1 VLVLFLTAIFCAGV
15 FYIVV
20 GGKSGLSQAGYRF
33 DLNGF
38 NLDARY
44 PHYALPPGVPVLHVY
59 FIGDSYTFV
68 NNLPLMLA
76 TVAASDTVNPV
87 DIETGMVAVGN
98 NTLDQL
104 WQNHAAHDTL
114 RSQHWDYVVLQEHSM
129 QTLHPEWV
137 QIMHTA
143 MTNWNEE
150 IRQAGAKPIV
160 YITWARK
167 PGSDWYDVNK
177 YPGAGFGDP
186 VSMQNQ
192 IDKVTNNF
200 AAEISA
206 SIVPVGDYWATCGD
220 QIGVPDFYNADG
232 THPSLAG
239 DYLIALLFYRA
250 LTGHKPANVSYVAPG
265 VSPEQTQLLIKCASY
280 GG

>member
-1 VLVLFLTAIFCAGV
+1 MLVLFLTALLCAGV
-15 FYIVV
+15 YIVL
-20 GGKSGLSQAGYRF
+20 GGKNGLSQTGYRF
-33 DLNGF
+33 DLKGF

-44 PHYALPPGVPVLHVY
+44 PHYDLPPGAPELHVY

-68 NNLPLMLA
+68 NNLPQMLA
-76 TVAASDTVNPV
+76 AVAASDTVNPV

-104 WQNHAAHDTL
+104 WQNQAAHDTL

-143 MTNWNEE
+143 MTRWNEE

-192 IDKVTNNF
+192 IDKVTNYF
-200 AAEISA
+200 ASEIGA

-220 QIGVPDFYNADG
+220 QTGIPDFYNADG

-239 DYLIALLFYRA
+239 DYLISLLFYRA
-250 LTGHKPANVSYVAPG
+250 LTGHKPANVSYVPPG
-265 VSPEQTQLLIKCASY
+265 VSLEQAQLLIKCASY